1 MARHAARPA
10 VDGCGVTWR
19 HARWIAEHPLPIGVV
34 ERTTV
39 GRIVNAGDVI
49 AAGVALGT
57 ALRLKGA
64 RRFGLPAA
72 DMERELRV
80 PIGSEVTAGTLLAR
94 TGRRFPRVLTA
105 PIDGRLL
112 HLTADGDI
120 YLAPIVG
127 RWIVR
132 STLDGAVTRSDEAG
146 VTIEGD
152 AWCIAGAA
160 AYGPDAIGELTLG
173 VNAPTEDLA
182 PSRLDVRLGGR
193 IMIGGARVS
202 AEVLTRAHACGVSG
216 VVAGGAPA
224 AGLRVVY
231 GETVTASSHAGRED
245 RPTVICLIAFGSAAL
260 PDAIFRQLAA
270 LAGSRAAIHTA
281 SARLFVFAPADA
293 GAFATDELDLVLAP
307 DYANVRALVARTV
320 NGEVTFP
327 SEVRAGAVRHGEEVV
342 PSANVRPF
350 HAKR

>member
-1 MARHAARPA
+1 MAHHAARSA
-10 VDGCGVTWR
+10 LGGSSVTWR
-19 HARWIAEHPLPIGVV
+19 HARWTAQHPLPIGVV
-34 ERTTV
+34 ERTSL
-39 GRIVNAGDVI
+39 GENVNAGDVI

-57 ALRLKGA
+57 AIRVKGA
-64 RRFGLPAA
+64 RHLRLPAA

-94 TGRRFPRVLTA
+94 SGRRFPRMLKA

-112 HLTADGDI
+112 HLTANGDLFI
-120 YLAPIVG
+120 APIVG

-132 STLDGAVTRSDEAG
+132 STLDGAVTRSDDAG
-146 VTIEGD
+146 VTVEGA

-173 VNAPTEDLA
+173 VNSPTEDLA
-182 PSRLDVRLGGR
+182 ASRVDVRLGGR
-193 IMIGGARVS
+193 IMIGGARAS

-231 GETVTASSHAGRED
+231 GETVTASGYSGRDD
-245 RPTVICLIAFGSAAL
+245 RPTVICLIGFGAAAL
-260 PDAIFRQLAA
+260 PEAIFRPLVA

-293 GAFATDELDLVLAP
+293 GEFATDELDLALAP
-307 DYANVRALVARTV
+307 DYASVRALGRQTV
-320 NGEVTFP
+320 NGDVTFP
-327 SEVRAGAVRHGEEVV
+327 SEVRAGAVRHGDEVV